1 MKHFSV
7 QELAPLFGRSPRTI
21 RDWIET
27 GCKTPNGCVRLE
39 AVKIGRWWSVSEDAL
54 VLFRHHLKAQAI
66 TRPTL
71 ESGIEPAMPCKAAK
85 RGGA

>member
-54 VLFRHHLKAQAI
+54 VLFHHHLKTQAI
-66 TRPTL
+66 ARQSL
-71 ESGIEPAMPCKAAK
+71 ESGIEQALPRQAAK
-85 RGGA
+85 RGER